1 MTEWSE
7 VMQKNREGRSRK
19 IRTRSP
25 SSAASQYFVYILECS
40 DGKLYT
46 GFTSDPERRLRQHQM
61 GRASKYTRSR
71 LPVRLVFFER
81 CQSKSASLRREA
93 MIKRMTREEKKKLYA
108 RALIARSRGEKS

>member
-7 VMQKNREGRSRK
+7 AMQKNRESRTRK
-19 IRTRSP
+19 IRTRSPP

-71 LPVRLVFFER
+71 LPVRLVFLER

-93 MIKRMTREEKKKLYA
+93 EVKRVT
-108 RALIARSRGEKS
+108 RGEEIEMRRGCLVGHR

>member
-25 SSAASQYFVYILECS
+25 SSAASQYFVYILECR

-46 GFTSDPERRLRQHQM
+46 GFTSDPERRLRQHQT

-71 LPVRLVFFER
+71 LPVRLVFLER
-81 CQSKSASLRREA
+81 CPSRSASLRREA
-93 MIKRMTREEKKKLYA
+93 VIKRMTR
-108 RALIARSRGEKS
+108 GEKLKLCTRETPV